1 MARGALHHVELWV
14 TDLAASE
21 ATLGRLLL
29 RLGYAPTR
37 RWSTGVRYDLGGTYL
52 VLEAGPDVGGAH
64 ERTRAGVNH
73 LAFHAGTPE
82 ELDALTRAAV
92 ADGWTLL
99 FPERHPFAG
108 GPTHRAAYLAD
119 DAGFEVELVA
129 STEGAPAP
137 GIIPCDDTAPRP

>member
-1 MARGALHHVELWV
+1 MTRGALHHVELWV

-29 RLGYAPTR
+29 RLGYAESR
-37 RWSTGVRYDLGGTYL
+37 RWTTGVRYDLGGTSL
-52 VLEAGPDVGGAH
+52 VLEAGPDVSGSH
-64 ERTRAGVNH
+64 ERTRAGLNH

-82 ELDALTRAAV
+82 ELDALTQVAL

-108 GPTHRAAYLAD
+108 GSEHRAAYLAD
-119 DAGFEVELVA
+119 GSGFEVELVA
-129 STEGAPAP
+129 SAAGVFAP
-137 GIIPCDDTAPRP
+137 GADIGDHAGRRP